1 MTEIFNELVVDLPA
15 FLGFFVVA
23 AILALVYVVIYTF
36 VTRHNEFELIKQNS
50 VAASIAFSG
59 SLIGFCLP
67 VASAMLSSVSILEM
81 VVWGIVALIVQIIV
95 YLLVRMPM
103 PRVSERIE
111 ANELA
116 AGIWLG
122 SASLAGGILNAASM
136 TT

>member
-15 FLGFFVVA
+15 FLGYFAAA
-23 AILALVYVVIYTF
+23 AILTLVYVVIYTF
-36 VTRHNEFELIKQNS
+36 VTRHNEFELIKQNL
-50 VAASIAFSG
+50 VAASVAFSG
-59 SLIGFCLP
+59 SLLGFCLP
-67 VASAMLSSVSILEM
+67 VASAMLSSVTILGM
-81 VVWGIVALIVQIIV
+81 VVWGLVALIVQIIV

>member
-81 VVWGIVALIVQIIV
+81 VVWGIVALIVQIVV

>member
-23 AILALVYVVIYTF
+23 AILALAYVVIYTF

-67 VASAMLSSVSILEM
+67 VASAMLSSVTILEM

-111 ANELA
+111 ANEIA

>member
-23 AILALVYVVIYTF
+23 AILALAYVVIYTF
-36 VTRHNEFELIKQNS
+36 ITRHNEFELIKQNS

-67 VASAMLSSVSILEM
+67 VASAMLSSVTILEM

-111 ANELA
+111 ANEIA

>member
-59 SLIGFCLP
+59 SLLGFCLP
-67 VASAMLSSVSILEM
+67 VASAMLSSISILEM

-116 AGIWLG
+116 TGIWLG

>member
-36 VTRHNEFELIKQNS
+36 ITRHNEFELIKQNS

-67 VASAMLSSVSILEM
+67 VASAMLSSVTILEM

-111 ANELA
+111 ANEIA